1 VAAHQS
7 NSLRD
12 LAAGR
17 REARCIK
24 IGPHLWA
31 ARRQERL
38 GPSPGLAGPSGD
50 STIRRLSAAA
60 SSNLQSVK
68 FFSAGEKA

>member
-1 VAAHQS
+1 M
-7 NSLRD
+7 
-12 LAAGR
+12 
-17 REARCIK
+17 K
-24 IGPHLWA
+24 IGPHIWA

-38 GPSPGLAGPSGD
+38 GPYHRASLAPSGD

-60 SSNLQSVK
+60 TSNRQSVK